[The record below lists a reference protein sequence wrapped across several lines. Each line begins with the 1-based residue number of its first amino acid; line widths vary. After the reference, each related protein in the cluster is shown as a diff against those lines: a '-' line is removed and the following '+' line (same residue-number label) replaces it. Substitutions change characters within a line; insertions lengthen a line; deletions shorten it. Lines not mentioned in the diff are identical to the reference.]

1 MRSET
6 GDRRKE
12 KLIEKMDIQSIKNR
26 FGIIGNASSLNH
38 ALHVAAQVANTDLSV
53 LIVGESGVG
62 KEAFSQIIHA
72 LSARKHNPFIAVNC
86 GAIPEGTIDSELFGH
101 EKGAFTGAVD
111 SRKGYFETVSGG
123 TIFLDEIGEMP
134 LGTQAR
140 LLRVLET
147 GEFIRV
153 GSSKVQKTDVRV
165 IAATNRELLE
175 FTQKGKFRE
184 DLYYRLSTVPIRVPA
199 LRDRK
204 EDIPLLFRKFAV
216 DFAERYKTAPVQL
229 EEDARQLLINYSW
242 PGNVRELKNIAEQIS
257 VLAGDK
263 SISALELKRFLPEQA
278 NNRLPMLIG
287 NGQASG
293 GHEFNSEREIL
304 YKLFFDMK
312 KDVTELK
319 KMFVEIL
326 QNPGEAAAAAAY
338 TKESL
343 LREYPSPVEYTA
355 PATVLPSPATYVQ
368 PAAATSVLMPHTH
381 DEIHEHEEVE
391 ESLNIMDKEK
401 ELILKALKKHK
412 GKRKDAAADLGIS
425 ERTLYRKLK
434 EYDINE

>member
-1 MRSET
+1 
-6 GDRRKE
+6 
-12 KLIEKMDIQSIKNR
+12 MDIQSIKNR
-26 FGIIGNASSLNH
+26 FGIIGNTPSLNH

-111 SRKGYFETVSGG
+111 SRKGYFETVNGG

-216 DFAERYKTAPVQL
+216 DFAERYKTPPVQL

-287 NGQASG
+287 NGQGSG

>member
-1 MRSET
+1 
-6 GDRRKE
+6 
-12 KLIEKMDIQSIKNR
+12 
-26 FGIIGNASSLNH
+26 
-38 ALHVAAQVANTDLSV
+38 V

-62 KEAFSQIIHA
+62 KEVFSQIIHA
-72 LSARKHNPFIAVNC
+72 LSSRKHNSFIAVNC

-101 EKGAFTGAVD
+101 EKGSFTGAVD
-111 SRKGYFETVSGG
+111 SRKGYFETVNGG

-175 FTQKGKFRE
+175 FTLNGRFRQ

-204 EDIPLLFRKFAV
+204 EDIPLLFRKFV
-216 DFAERYKTAPVQL
+216 IDFSERYKTNAVQL
-229 EEDARQLLINYSW
+229 DDEAKNLLINYAW

-257 VLAGDK
+257 VLSKQQVITA
-263 SISALELKRFLPEQA
+263 AELRRFLPEKAAPSNLPVLAGNAVPAAEFA
-278 NNRLPMLIG
+278 N
-287 NGQASG
+287 
-293 GHEFNSEREIL
+293 EREIL

-319 KMFVEIL
+319 KMFLEIL
-326 QNPGEAAAAAAY
+326 QNPGMASAAARH
-338 TKESL
+338 THESL
-343 LREYPSPVEYTA
+343 LNDYALSGDTKQVYDMPAVIPPVAYSP
-355 PATVLPSPATYVQ
+355 PATISSTQ
-368 PAAATSVLMPHTH
+368 PVIIDNHH
-381 DEIHEHEEVE
+381 DGEIHQHEEVE

-401 ELILKALKKHK
+401 ELIEKALKKHK
-412 GKRKDAAADLGIS
+412 GKRKDASLDLGIS

-434 EYDINE
+434 EYDISE

>member
-1 MRSET
+1 ME
-6 GDRRKE
+6 
-12 KLIEKMDIQSIKNR
+12 IQSIKNR
-26 FGIIGNASSLNH
+26 FGIIGNSPALNFALQVAS
-38 ALHVAAQVANTDLSV
+38 QVANTDLTV
-53 LIVGESGVG
+53 LIFGESGVG
-62 KEAFSQIIHA
+62 KEVFSQIIHA

-101 EKGAFTGAVD
+101 EKGSFTGAVD

-165 IAATNRELLE
+165 IAASNKDLLDLH
-175 FTQKGKFRE
+175 QQNKFRE

-204 EDIPLLFRKFAV
+204 EDIIILFRKFSA
-216 DFAERYKTAPVQL
+216 DFADKYKTSPVQL
-229 EEDARQLLINYSW
+229 DDEAKNLLINYPW

-257 VLAGDK
+257 VLASDRYVN
-263 SISALELKRFLPEQA
+263 ANELKKFLPDRGTS
-278 NNRLPMLIG
+278 RLPVLAHSS
-287 NGQASG
+287 NVS
-293 GHEFNSEREIL
+293 HDFSNEREIL

-312 KDVTELK
+312 KDVNELK
-319 KMFVEIL
+319 KMFFEII
-326 QNPGEAAAAAAY
+326 QNPSLASQHPSFVNDL
-338 TKESL
+338 KEL
-343 LREYPSPVEYTA
+343 HQQDNIQQGVIQQAPSPV
-355 PATVLPSPATYVQ
+355 LI
-368 PAAATSVLMPHTH
+368 HH
-381 DEIHEHEEVE
+381 NDEIHHHEEVE

-401 ELILKALKKHK
+401 ELIEKALKKHR
-412 GKRKDAAADLGIS
+412 GKRKDASSDLGIS

-434 EYDINE
+434 EYDIKE